1 MRHSGSLRTR
11 DGSASIKSSLSTLA
25 LVLVLAVGLAVPAR
39 ALTAEERL
47 VEEARL
53 TILSM
58 LGDENYA
65 IMRPYLASA
74 EGVLILPDLYRGG
87 FIVGAEGG
95 EGVLLIRRDDGSW
108 SPPAFY
114 FMGGGS
120 FGLQIGGQISETVL
134 TIMTE
139 RGVNALLDR
148 RVRVG
153 ADMSGA
159 IIAVG
164 GGIEAGSALDLD
176 ADLYAFSRTQGLF
189 AGLSLEGAVIG
200 DLGQRNVNYYGSGA
214 TPRAIF
220 SGQFRNPHADALRA
234 ALTP

>member
-1 MRHSGSLRTR
+1 MTYLGSPRSR
-11 DGSASIKSSLSTLA
+11 GVSSAILAVLLA
-25 LVLVLAVGLAVPAR
+25 LALAVLLAAGPFSPAR
-39 ALTAEERL
+39 ALTSEERL

-58 LGDENYA
+58 LGDPNYE
-65 IMRPYLASA
+65 IMQPYLASA

-87 FIVGAEGG
+87 FIFGAEGG
-95 EGVLLIRRDDGSW
+95 EGVLLVRREDGGW
-108 SPPAFY
+108 SHPAFY

-134 TIMTE
+134 TIMTA
-139 RGVNALLDR
+139 RGVDALINR

-153 ADMSGA
+153 ADLSGA
-159 IIAVG
+159 IVAVG

-189 AGLSLEGAVIG
+189 AGLSLEGAVIH
-200 DLGQRNVNYYGSGA
+200 DLAGRNENYYGSGA

-220 SGQFRNPHADALRA
+220 SGQYSNSHADALRA
-234 ALTP
+234 ALAP

>member
-1 MRHSGSLRTR
+1 MPEPPDGGWVVSISSRNPKRAYGTSGPAAVRALP
-11 DGSASIKSSLSTLA
+11 ALFPALA
-25 LVLVLAVGLAVPAR
+25 LASPLTVGLAGPAH
-39 ALTAEERL
+39 ALTAEEEL

-58 LGDENYA
+58 LGDADYA
-65 IMRPYLASA
+65 LIRPYLASA
-74 EGVLILPDLYRGG
+74 EGILILPDLYRGG
-87 FIVGAEGG
+87 VIFGAEGG
-95 EGVLLIRRDDGSW
+95 EGVFLVRREDGSW
-108 SPPAFY
+108 SYPAFY

-139 RGVNALLDR
+139 RGVSAMIDR

-164 GGIEAGSALDLD
+164 GGIEAGSRICTLFPERRGCSRASPWRGRPSANSTNAISAITALERRH
-176 ADLYAFSRTQGLF
+176 AE
-189 AGLSLEGAVIG
+189 SLPA
-200 DLGQRNVNYYGSGA
+200 SG
-214 TPRAIF
+214 
-220 SGQFRNPHADALRA
+220 
-234 ALTP
+234 

>member
-1 MRHSGSLRTR
+1 MTCFGSHRPR
-11 DGSASIKSSLSTLA
+11 GISALFLA
-25 LVLVLAVGLAVPAR
+25 PLLVLALLLAAGPVSPAR
-39 ALTAEERL
+39 ALTSEERM

-58 LGDENYA
+58 LSDPDYE

-87 FIVGAEGG
+87 FIFGAEGG
-95 EGVLLIRRDDGSW
+95 EGVLLVRREEGGW
-108 SPPAFY
+108 SYPAFY

-134 TIMTE
+134 TIMTR
-139 RGVNALLDR
+139 RGVDALINR

-159 IIAVG
+159 IVAVG
-164 GGIEAGSALDLD
+164 GGIEAGSALDFD

-189 AGLSLEGAVIG
+189 AGLSLEGSVIH
-200 DLGQRNVNYYGSGA
+200 DLDQRNENYYGAGA
-214 TPRAIF
+214 TSRAIF
-220 SGQFRNPHADALRA
+220 NGQHRNPHADPLRA
-234 ALTP
+234 VLTP